1 MSSVGGVGGAGGMG
15 GAGAVSAGGS
25 SGTVPAT
32 QGAVGLGDDCLAG
45 AGGDQGSS
53 GGQPSKDFDL
63 YGSAGCKAQMST
75 QDFFSL
81 HNNGPCQNSQES
93 MFDCNSGLNLK
104 KLMEWIIAIKMLQAM
119 NKGE

>member
-15 GAGAVSAGGS
+15 GAGAVSAGGA

-45 AGGDQGSS
+45 AGG
-53 GGQPSKDFDL
+53 GGQDGGGASQGADF
-63 YGSAGCKAQMST
+63 YSSAGCKSQMST

-81 HNNGPCQNSQES
+81 HNNGPCQSSQES
-93 MFDCNSGLNLK
+93 LFDSQSGLNLK
-104 KLMEWIIAIKMLQAM
+104 KLMLSLIHISEPTRPY
-119 NKGE
+119 